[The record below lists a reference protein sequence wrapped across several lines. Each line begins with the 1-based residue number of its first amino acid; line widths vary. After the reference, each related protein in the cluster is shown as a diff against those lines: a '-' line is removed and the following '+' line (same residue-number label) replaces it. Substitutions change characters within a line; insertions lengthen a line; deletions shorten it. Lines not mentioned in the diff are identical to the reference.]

1 MLATSEHK
9 TLRSENLRKASP
21 CKRLIL
27 VDRIKIKIKLEEAFD
42 QMIFLLFLI
51 SPFSDVNEGKE
62 WIQHEN
68 NPKSSVLQIKIQA
81 EHILLAGC
89 ACELFA

>member
-1 MLATSEHK
+1 MLLLVMLATSEHK
-9 TLRSENLRKASP
+9 TLRSESLRKASP

-27 VDRIKIKIKLEEAFD
+27 VDRRKIKIKLEEAFD

-62 WIQHEN
+62 
-68 NPKSSVLQIKIQA
+68 
-81 EHILLAGC
+81 
-89 ACELFA
+89 